1 MSAVPTRPAT
11 RALAAVGATAGF
23 LLQYAPPF
31 RWATGPRSRWMEP
44 LRARASRLAG
54 VAVDERAGSRPIDEA
69 EYAGTLRRPLDE
81 TEALL
86 WERGFRRNP
95 LSRLKTRDGDPEIG
109 SWVHRASP
117 LAERQLH
124 LILFPAVSAA
134 TATSDGGDPGV
145 DVYAHA
151 EASSVNPFVAA
162 AHFDAAGQNVAE
174 GVATARE
181 RLPLDVTRETPD
193 PPSGP
198 WSSRE

>member
-1 MSAVPTRPAT
+1 MSAAPTRFAT

-31 RWATGPRSRWMEP
+31 RWATGPRSRWVEP
-44 LRARASRLAG
+44 LRARVSRLAG
-54 VAVDERAGSRPIDEA
+54 VAVDERAGPRPIDET

-95 LSRLKTRDGDPEIG
+95 LSRLKTRDGDPEVG

-124 LILFPAVSAA
+124 LILFPAESDAAA
-134 TATSDGGDPGV
+134 TGDDDFGV

-162 AHFDAAGQNVAE
+162 AHFDAAGQDVAE
-174 GVATARE
+174 GVAAARE
-181 RLPLDVTRETPD
+181 RLPLKTARETPD